1 MDTPRFNTDFR
12 FQFIFHSGAKSPSI
26 ETLPQCGMVYMLGPN
41 LIKYFPPE
49 AENTLFTAKYEAAAL
64 IINTL
69 QYRPL
74 QNAAEIVFH
83 ITENSR
89 PSSWH

>member
-1 MDTPRFNTDFR
+1 MFYN
-12 FQFIFHSGAKSPSI
+12 KVSI
-26 ETLPQCGMVYMLGPN
+26 WAFSYASSGMVYMLGPN

-83 ITENSR
+83 ITENGKVSMLGLLA
-89 PSSWH
+89 PLWNMN